1 MVKTDF
7 IKVMAEK
14 AGMSQEDARIAYE
27 AFIDTIKEVLPEE
40 GKITLAGFGNF
51 ELQKKEARTGMNPK
65 TGEKIDVPAHNVP
78 NFKFCKAFKEM
89 F

>member
-7 IKVMAEK
+7 IKIMAEK
-14 AGMSQEDARIAYE
+14 AEMSQEEARRAYD
-27 AFIDTIKEVLPEE
+27 AFIDTIKEELPKEK
-40 GKITLAGFGNF
+40 KITLAGFGNF
-51 ELQKKEARTGMNPK
+51 ELVEKEARKGMNPK
-65 TGEKIDVPAHNVP
+65 TGEEIDVPAHNVP